1 MALTKV
7 DISLMDNVG
16 TTANKLL
23 AYDGS
28 GNLPAVDGSQL
39 TNPNTGITNSA
50 SDPTISTNPSGGV
63 GTEWHNTTSGEVYI
77 CTNATAGANVWT
89 NVGAGSG
96 NVQPISHAQGGSYG
110 YCLAGTGNNNQITK
124 YSFTVDGNDV
134 DVADLTVARYT
145 PAGASST
152 THGYCAAGYGGGNN
166 VIDRF
171 SFAAGSN
178 AVDVGDTFAG
188 SYIVGGT
195 YSATYGYIHCGTA
208 GNVLQKYQMAA
219 SANGTDVGNMRG
231 TPYTI
236 NGASSENYGYLLGGN
251 PSPSGGTEI
260 EKYSYTTDGNSTDV
274 GDLGGGAFTHAGA
287 NDKNYAYAVAG
298 ASTYNAIEKFAFA
311 NESPVTDFGDL
322 DRYVGGFSVTSSYTH
337 GYAAGG
343 YGTLTG
349 SGGASYL
356 NSISKF
362 SFSAGGNATDVGD
375 LASRSGNTV
384 AEHAPASY

>member
-1 MALTKV
+1 MME
-7 DISLMDNVG
+7 DVG
-16 TTANKLL
+16 TSANQLVQLDSNAKI
-23 AYDGS
+23 
-28 GNLPAVDGSQL
+28 PAVDGSLL
-39 TNPNTGITNSA
+39 TGLLGPSGS

-63 GTEWHNTTSGEVYI
+63 GTKFINTTSGEIFI
-77 CTNATAGANVWT
+77 CTDATAGENVWI

-96 NVQPISHAQGGSYG
+96 NILAISHAQGNNYG

-195 YSATYGYIHCGTA
+195 YSATYGYLHCGTA

-236 NGASSENYGYLLGGN
+236 NGASSENNGYLLGGN
-251 PSPSGGTEI
+251 GTEI

-287 NDKNYAYAVAG
+287 NDYNYAYAVAG
-298 ASTYNAIEKFAFA
+298 ASSYNAIERFAFA

-322 DRYVGGFSVTSSYTH
+322 DRYVGAFSVTSSYTH